1 MIQIIT
7 SNTNDLSVEY
17 LHRSYP
23 QHSKEVY
30 INYYVLEQNDI
41 SLFFSTSYWKN
52 NYAKYPKGFNK
63 KIKKKDLTNFGFIKQ
78 KANRIKLLD
87 HLGLP
92 YNFIIKFMRKYYPRI
107 GKSSISYSLNEKTR
121 KKQSK
126 ASEKRRKDPMVKV
139 RKKVGKKFQIVGI
152 SNHKLL
158 KHLEKECYLCS
169 KKINPLKTTTWEV
182 DHVIPEANGGS
193 GHIYNLKMACRQCNR
208 SKADYSIPKYIEY
221 IEKQFYHVKENK
233 NNLIK
238 TYNKALKYSMK

>member
-30 INYYVLEQNDI
+30 INYYVLKQNDI

-92 YNFIIKFMRKYYPRI
+92 YNFIIKFMRKYYHKI
-107 GKSSISYSLNEKTR
+107 GKSTLSYTLNEKTK
-121 KKQSK
+121 KKQLK
-126 ASEKRRKDPMVKV
+126 ATKKRQQNPMVKV
-139 RKKVGKKFQIVGI
+139 RKKIGKQFDIVEI
-152 SNHKLL
+152 SDEKLL
-158 KHLEKECYLCS
+158 KHLGKKCYLC
-169 KKINPLKTTTWEV
+169 KEKINPLKTRTWEV
-182 DHVIPEANGGS
+182 DHIVPKISGGS
-193 GHIYNLKMACRQCNR
+193 GHIYNLGTTCRQCNR
-208 SKADYSIPKYIEY
+208 SKADYSMPKYIEY
-221 IEKQFYHVKENK
+221 IEKQFYYIQENK
-233 NNLIK
+233 NSLMN
-238 TYNKALKYSMK
+238 THNKALKYSMK